1 MKTLFHMG
9 GPLPG
14 SRLGQWDIIGSLLST
29 AITSGV
35 QFEIAR
41 EARVAAEKARKR
53 AEEQAAQIQASQE
66 AAEKKRQEDVLKAQ
80 EAQKEAATPGSPT
93 YSPQI
98 LGVDSTTFYVGAGI
112 LGVGAIIITLLAT
125 R

>member
-1 MKTLFHMG
+1 MKTLFQMG

-14 SRLGQWDIIGSLLST
+14 YRLGQWDIIGSLLST
-29 AITSGV
+29 AISSGV

-41 EARVAAEKARKR
+41 EARASAEKARKR

-80 EAQKEAATPGSPT
+80 EAQQAAATPGSPT
-93 YSPQI
+93 YTPQI